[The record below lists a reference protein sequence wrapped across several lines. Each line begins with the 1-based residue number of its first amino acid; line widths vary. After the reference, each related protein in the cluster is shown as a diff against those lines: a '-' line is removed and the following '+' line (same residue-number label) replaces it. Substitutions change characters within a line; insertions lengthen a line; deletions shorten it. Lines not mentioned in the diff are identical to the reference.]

1 MSESAPVGAG
11 SVQQNF
17 GQYYDDLHRLA
28 RVRVHRDHGG
38 FAIDATALVNECYLK
53 LQSIGS
59 LENSQKTSFLA
70 YASRTMRS
78 IIVDL
83 VRSDLAER
91 RGGGATMVTLSTQL
105 ADSIPGA
112 SSSDAVDVLAID
124 KALTELETVDPRLAR
139 VVELRYFGGLTF
151 AEVADALEVTVRTV
165 QRDWDKAKMLLA
177 ISLQADSN

>member
-17 GQYYDDLHRLA
+17 DRHYDELHRLA
-28 RVRVHRDHGG
+28 RVRVHRDSGS
-38 FAIDATALVNECYLK
+38 FAINPTALVNECYLK
-53 LQSIGS
+53 LQSVGS

-83 VRSDLAER
+83 VRSELADR

-112 SSSDAVDVLAID
+112 SGTDAVDVLAID
-124 KALTELETVDPRLAR
+124 KALTELESIDPRLAR

-151 AEVADALEVTVRTV
+151 AEVAEALGVTVRTI

-177 ISLQADSN
+177 ISLQANAP